1 MLQIPSVVDEDYNS
15 QESIQ
20 IIQKAK
26 KYDKPHMIIPDEDM
40 AWALEQRSPVYKLW
54 GECWRSDPYGSR
66 WMLLHTSLE
75 KENLKK
81 AKKALIDAGLF
92 LFENRLN
99 VVDGKRCYQW
109 WVKNLHG
116 SRTHYWVDG
125 SRTHYWVE
133 SRNLAAEIAEQDNKD
148 NSVSTALM
156 LKVDFNQ
163 SNQNSQVIAT
173 QTDCLNVDV
182 TSISNQKITVEEAI
196 VTIPPA
202 KKVHSLED
210 LIWDGNCLICQTL
223 TSPITKIPRNWRSS
237 FRNSIKP
244 EAYKIAAKVRVS
256 EVHKVVQSVS
266 ATPKGSYRFICA
278 DCAVNLDRQKKEVEA
293 EALKKATLEQYA
305 YNYRIAE
312 SIAQSR
318 SSKKLDFYLRYAFSD
333 EIAQELAA
341 MPYQQFLQTQYW
353 QLIRMAALNN
363 ALHRCSM
370 CNSPNQL
377 EVHHRTY
384 KHRGYEFRH
393 LEDLTVVCRPCHAS
407 HHGKEA

>member
-1 MLQIPSVVDEDYNS
+1 MLQISSVMQDGCNS
-15 QESIQ
+15 QELPQSIE
-20 IIQKAK
+20 KVK

-40 AWALEQRSPVYKLW
+40 AWALNERSPVFKLW

-66 WMLLHTSLE
+66 LVLLHTSLE

-81 AKKALIDAGLF
+81 AKKALIDADLF

-116 SRTHYWVDG
+116 SRTRYWIEG
-125 SRTHYWVE
+125 KNFGT
-133 SRNLAAEIAEQDNKD
+133 EISEQDNENTD
-148 NSVSTALM
+148 VSTVL
-156 LKVDFNQ
+156 LPKVSLNE
-163 SNQNSQVIAT
+163 NTENSQVIAK
-173 QTDCLNVDV
+173 QTDCLKVEIA
-182 TSISNQKITVEEAI
+182 SISNQEIDVEENPVAS
-196 VTIPPA
+196 IPPT
-202 KKVHSLED
+202 KKVRSLED
-210 LIWDGNCLICQTL
+210 LIWDGNCLICQTS
-223 TSPITKIPRNWRSS
+223 TGSVTKIPRNWRIS
-237 FRNSIKP
+237 FRNSIEP
-244 EAYKIAAKVRVS
+244 EAYKIVAEVRVS
-256 EVHKVVQSVS
+256 DVHKVVQSVS

-278 DCAVNLDRQKKEVEA
+278 DCAANIDLQKKQVEA

-305 YNYRIAE
+305 YNYRIAD

-341 MPYQQFLQTQYW
+341 MPYQQFLQTKYW
-353 QLIRMAALNN
+353 QLIRRAALNN
-363 ALHRCSM
+363 ALHRCEM
-370 CNSPNQL
+370 CNFPKQL

-393 LEDLTVVCRPCHAS
+393 MEDLTVVCRPCHAS